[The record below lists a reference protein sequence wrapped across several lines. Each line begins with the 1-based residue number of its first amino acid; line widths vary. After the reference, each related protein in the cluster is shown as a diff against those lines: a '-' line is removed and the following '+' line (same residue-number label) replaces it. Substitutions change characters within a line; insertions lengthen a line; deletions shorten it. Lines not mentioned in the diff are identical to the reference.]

1 MTDNK
6 RLEAIKAKAEGMGL
20 EWYYPKHTH
29 PRSTFALT
37 MRRTKPHGYSA
48 LFLSGQV
55 NNPDDLA
62 TAHTLLAALDPE
74 AVRVE
79 INPIHNCYHCD
90 LFNDTNCKHLI
101 LNPVA
106 GAPVKVPGPDCP
118 AIKMPLGE
126 DEEYILVRRKVVR

>member
-1 MTDNK
+1 MTNNK
-6 RLEAIKAKAEGMGL
+6 RLEAIKAKAEGVGL
-20 EWYYPKHTH
+20 EFSINLRKDQYRISDTNKATGRW
-29 PRSTFALT
+29 RFWIAFWEDALEI
-37 MRRTKPHGYSA
+37 
-48 LFLSGQV
+48 
-55 NNPDDLA
+55 A
-62 TAHTLLAALDPE
+62 TTLLDALDPD

-106 GAPVKVPGPDCP
+106 GAPVKVPGPDCLFN
-118 AIKMPLGE
+118 KMPLGE

>member
-1 MTDNK
+1 MDNK

-20 EWYYPKHTH
+20 
-29 PRSTFALT
+29 
-37 MRRTKPHGYSA
+37 A
-48 LFLSGQV
+48 LFTNSGV
-55 NNPDDLA
+55 IHITKSDGRLIPLLMDKDFWVVMA
-62 TAHTLLAALDPE
+62 PGMEDTAESLLALRDPK

-106 GAPVKVPGPDCP
+106 GAPVKVPGPDCLFN
-118 AIKMPLGE
+118 KMPLGE
-126 DEEYILVRRKVVR
+126 DEEYVLVKRRKVVE